1 MMRTYVVSAVLLLAA
16 TSASAQIETCT
27 FFARQIDAMA
37 SAPDVSAPVQSFFD
51 PGQGTRCYAQ
61 VFAEQLSF
69 DHFVKR
75 FERLRTDRQTSSG
88 SHTGGS
94 TSVVAQGPAAKVLSV
109 AAEYGAL
116 TQDVNGQVVT
126 LRGNLA
132 GLPSALVK
140 YDVFPYCVGA
150 EASNQY
156 CVSGSLLSFLRRFS
170 FSASFDA
177 SRDHQTTTAGSSTDG
192 SVQAPQT
199 ITLTATRNEISTL
212 SGRVELWNR
221 RDVTSKQFVEKW
233 KAKIP
238 ATLDTVSQD
247 LLQTAGTFFDELDQA
262 DAFRK
267 WKAEQMPKV
276 RQAAD
281 THDRVQIV
289 AAVRAALMD
298 LQARV
303 RSMPTLPD
311 EAEAALSA
319 YSKFFLEQQTLI
331 DSLNTT
337 VVSFEYANNRP
348 PSQPA
353 TTSLRL
359 IADVPTPNKTK
370 VVFNG
375 SLTLYD
381 DPSAVAA
388 TGATRVRDAQI
399 AAEVDRSLGAFALTG
414 PVVLSVAG
422 YFQYQNSPS
431 VLTVDPLNPVPGVT
445 FVGLPSNAKQ
455 VFAKTGNIVLGQA
468 KVTITPPGSSVKIP
482 ASLTVSNRTELI
494 DKPSWK
500 AQIGVTYDFD
510 GLFAGL
516 R

>member
-1 MMRTYVVSAVLLLAA
+1 MSPGEKID
-16 TSASAQIETCT
+16 QET
-27 FFARQIDAMA
+27 
-37 SAPDVSAPVQSFFD
+37 DVDD
-51 PGQGTRCYAQ
+51 P
-61 VFAEQLSF
+61 
-69 DHFVKR
+69 
-75 FERLRTDRQTSSG
+75 
-88 SHTGGS
+88 
-94 TSVVAQGPAAKVLSV
+94 
-109 AAEYGAL
+109 
-116 TQDVNGQVVT
+116 
-126 LRGNLA
+126 
-132 GLPSALVK
+132 
-140 YDVFPYCVGA
+140 
-150 EASNQY
+150 
-156 CVSGSLLSFLRRFS
+156 
-170 FSASFDA
+170 
-177 SRDHQTTTAGSSTDG
+177 
-192 SVQAPQT
+192 
-199 ITLTATRNEISTL
+199 
-212 SGRVELWNR
+212 LWNR

-337 VVSFEYANNRP
+337 VVSFEYVNNRP

-359 IADVPTPNKTK
+359 IADVPTTNKTK